1 MNGMIP
7 VKAIRCCKYINCKVE
22 GNDVLALCF
31 NGSDFNENFNQLA
44 QVMQKALVI
53 VTEASS

>member
-22 GNDVLALCF
+22 KYDVLALCF
-31 NGSDFNENFNQLA
+31 NGSDFNENFN
-44 QVMQKALVI
+44 
-53 VTEASS
+53 